1 VDLAG
6 ARVDATIG
14 QRDHAVVPLP
24 LTPRE
29 LEVLQL
35 IAGGATNQKVADTLV
50 ISEQTVKSHVKN
62 ILRKLG
68 ASNRTEAASRLGP
81 AAVR

>member
-1 VDLAG
+1 
-6 ARVDATIG
+6 
-14 QRDHAVVPLP
+14 
-24 LTPRE
+24 
-29 LEVLQL
+29 VLQL
-35 IAGGATNQKVADTLV
+35 IAGGATNQSVADTLV

-68 ASNRTEAASRLGP
+68 AANRTEAASRLGP